1 MDRLSSDGKPLFLFG
16 RELLFRRGAKLN
28 SVALR
33 IPSSVLK
40 SIDIDIEDGE
50 TQIMFLKRNG
60 QLIILIDGK
69 VTK

>member
-40 SIDIDIEDGE
+40 SIDIEDGE

-69 VTK
+69 VIK